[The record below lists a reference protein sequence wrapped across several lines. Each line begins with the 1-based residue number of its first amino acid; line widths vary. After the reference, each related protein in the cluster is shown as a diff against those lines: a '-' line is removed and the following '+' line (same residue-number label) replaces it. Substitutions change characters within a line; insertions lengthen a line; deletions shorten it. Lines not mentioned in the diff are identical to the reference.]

1 MAKAKIRKLPLIS
14 SQITSSVSVALVL
27 LLLGMVAML
36 GLAARNITRL
46 VKEDVGF
53 TVVLSEGASPGQ
65 IEQLAADLDGMTAVR
80 EARFVSAD
88 TVLARWQEM
97 QGPDAENVMD
107 LLGVNPFTAEFD
119 VSVTEDY
126 ASTDSILSLTEGML
140 DNPAVVEISMS
151 NEMIDSLNSTVKSL
165 SLVMVIV
172 ALALLVISFILI
184 NNTVRLTIYARRF
197 LIHTMKLVG
206 ATDRYIRRPLVV
218 SSLLSGLAASI
229 FAVIL
234 LALLIYYA
242 GHLDP
247 VITEAVDPLQTM
259 IVFGGMIVA
268 GLTICVVSAAMSA
281 HKYIRMNRD
290 EIYSH

>member
-1 MAKAKIRKLPLIS
+1 MAKAKIKKLPLIS
-14 SQITSSVSVALVL
+14 SQITASVSVALVL

-36 GLAARNITRL
+36 GLAARNITRQ

-53 TVVLSEGASPGQ
+53 TVVLSEGVSPEQ
-65 IEQLAADLDGMTAVR
+65 IERLASDLDGMEAVR

-119 VSVTEDY
+119 VSVTEAY
-126 ASTDSILSLTEGML
+126 ASTDSILRLTEGML

-184 NNTVRLTIYARRF
+184 NNT
-197 LIHTMKLVG
+197 
-206 ATDRYIRRPLVV
+206 
-218 SSLLSGLAASI
+218 
-229 FAVIL
+229 
-234 LALLIYYA
+234 
-242 GHLDP
+242 
-247 VITEAVDPLQTM
+247 
-259 IVFGGMIVA
+259 
-268 GLTICVVSAAMSA
+268 
-281 HKYIRMNRD
+281 
-290 EIYSH
+290 